1 MFDSYG
7 TCTIYCNTM
16 NQIQKSEYK
25 RIKDYLKNYMLN
37 DLDQKTHLSFFYK
50 ARNTFI
56 CYLKCANYK
65 CSSKFTVTIDQIS
78 TKKATLAYRA
88 ICENCVVKE

>member
-1 MFDSYG
+1 
-7 TCTIYCNTM
+7 M
-16 NQIQKSEYK
+16 NQIQKSEFK
-25 RIKDYLKNYMLN
+25 RIKEYLKNYMLKS
-37 DLDQKTHLSFFYK
+37 LHQETHFISLYK
-50 ARNTFI
+50 GSNTFI
-56 CYLKCANYK
+56 CYLACANYK